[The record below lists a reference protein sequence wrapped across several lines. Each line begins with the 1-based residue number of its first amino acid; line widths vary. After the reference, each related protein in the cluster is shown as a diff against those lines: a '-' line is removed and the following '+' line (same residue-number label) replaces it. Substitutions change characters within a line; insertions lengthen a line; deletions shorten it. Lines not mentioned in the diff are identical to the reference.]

1 MSDADKIR
9 WDAETDVVVLGC
21 GGAGAVTAITA
32 RDAGAQVVIVEKG
45 LGGGNTKLATN
56 AFVCPT
62 DNAAARADIKAL
74 SFGLVSEEI
83 IDVYVHWTAQNIDYI
98 KQLGGE
104 VESCFPGASFP
115 RVAGAG
121 TMLRFRVKGKDP
133 DELGGTSLW
142 NLLSDNLARRTI
154 PIYRH
159 APARKILRS
168 GDQVVGVLLEKEG
181 RPYYLRAHKGV
192 VLATGGFEYNEELKR
207 EYLAGYPTFA
217 YGNSD
222 NTGDGLKL
230 AQELR
235 SEEHTSEL

>member
-1 MSDADKIR
+1 MWVGERQCGRQCGAHAAKPDLGELLQVDKI
-9 WDAETDVVVLGC
+9 
-21 GGAGAVTAITA
+21 AGALVLVVEDEPLIALDISSSL

-62 DNAAARADIKAL
+62 DNAAARAHIKAL

-83 IDVYVHWTAQNIDYI
+83 IDVYVHWTAQNIEYI

-104 VESCFPGASFP
+104 VEGCFPGASFP
-115 RVAGAG
+115 QVTGAE
-121 TMLRFRVKGKDP
+121 TMLRFRVKGTHP
-133 DELGGTSLW
+133 DEMGGTSLW

-168 GDQVVGVLLEKEG
+168 GDQVIGVQIEKEG
-181 RPYYLRAHKGV
+181 RPYYLRGRKG
-192 VLATGGFEYNEELKR
+192 GR
-207 EYLAGYPTFA
+207 AGY
-217 YGNSD
+217 
-222 NTGDGLKL
+222 
-230 AQELR
+230 R
-235 SEEHTSEL
+235 WI